1 MKQRKMPI
9 GVSDFKRVRQDNAYY
24 VDKSLY
30 IKEIIEDSSSVIL
43 IPRPRRFGK
52 TLNMS
57 MLSYFFDN
65 NDSAN
70 NRKLFDGLNI
80 EKESVFDEHQGK
92 HPVIFIT
99 LKDIKGKTYS
109 ETIQRIRLEIS
120 SLYERHAYLLSS
132 DKISLN
138 KKQLYETIIYRS
150 ASDVDYQ
157 TSLKFL
163 SELLW
168 LHYDLQSILL
178 IDEYDTPIHSGFSDG
193 FYDEIISFA
202 RVFLGDA
209 IKDNSYLYKGVLTGT
224 LRISKESVFTGLNNL
239 GVYSMLRSEYS
250 DKFGFTPLELHEI
263 MDYFELSHMEA
274 DVQHWYNGY
283 IVGKQE
289 IYNPWSI
296 INFVANVDH
305 HFIAYWVNT
314 SSNDLIKQ
322 LIKESPAEV
331 KLLMQDLIKGVPVL
345 KTLNENISFPELFNT
360 ADAIFSFLVFSGY
373 LKAEFS
379 EMIKHRNYYNLSI
392 PNIEIRLIFEDIII
406 NWFAESYENKKVKQL
421 LQALLTGNIAEFE
434 RTFSDL
440 ILSTL
445 SYFDTQTKNVEKVYQ
460 AFILGML
467 VNLSETHAINSEKE
481 SGFGRYDI
489 AILPKDLN
497 KKAIIMELKIVDSYY
512 EETKD
517 TALDKALQQIE
528 DKKYETNIRNNGYN
542 DILKLGVVFDGK
554 RVWVREGKLQ

>member
-1 MKQRKMPI
+1 LKDVKGKSFDMVMERLREQIFSLCADFEQFIKKEAELFPSLFEI
-9 GVSDFKRVRQDNAYY
+9 LTTKTVSLSV
-24 VDKSLY
+24 L
-30 IKEIIEDSSSVIL
+30 SSSL
-43 IPRPRRFGK
+43 K
-52 TLNMS
+52 NLSKLLN
-57 MLSYFFDN
+57 
-65 NDSAN
+65 
-70 NRKLFDGLNI
+70 K
-80 EKESVFDEHQGK
+80 VFDK
-92 HPVIFIT
+92 KVI
-99 LKDIKGKTYS
+99 
-109 ETIQRIRLEIS
+109 
-120 SLYERHAYLLSS
+120 
-132 DKISLN
+132 
-138 KKQLYETIIYRS
+138 
-150 ASDVDYQ
+150 V
-157 TSLKFL
+157 
-163 SELLW
+163 
-168 LHYDLQSILL
+168 L
-178 IDEYDTPIHSGFSDG
+178 IDEYDTPIHAAYQEG
-193 FYDEIISFA
+193 FYEEMISFM
-202 RVFLGDA
+202 RLFLGDV

-250 DKFGFTPLELHEI
+250 DKFGFTPVELHEI
-263 MDYFELSHMEA
+263 MNYFELSHMEA

-373 LKAEFS
+373 LKAEFA

-421 LQALLTGNIAEFE
+421 LQSLLTGNIAEFE

-440 ILSTL
+440 ILNTL